1 MKHRSLTLVIH
12 GESGA
17 GKSWM
22 ADTAPG
28 PRLVFDV
35 EGGVRFTPS
44 NKIQWDPRGPLP
56 VADGTWDTAV
66 ITVSDMDELMRGY
79 SWLTSGQPHPFK
91 SVIIDSLTEA
101 QQRFK
106 DRLVAPGEQMKLQE
120 WGELV
125 DRTVRLIRAFRDLAM
140 QPGGIE
146 VVVFVCGSA
155 ERGQEHAVVRPM
167 LQGSAAEK
175 VGYYVDVMGYL
186 DWGYA
191 EDGEAERRMQFVQL
205 NSVAA
210 KDRTGKLGKTMDDPS
225 VPAMLDAIYGREDS

>member
-1 MKHRSLTLVIH
+1 MTKRSLTLVVH

-17 GKSWM
+17 GKSWL
-22 ADTAPG
+22 ADTAPA

-44 NKIQWDPRGPLP
+44 RKVEWDPRGAPP
-56 VADGTWDTAV
+56 AVDGSWDTAV
-66 ITVSDMDELMRGY
+66 VSVHDMDDMTRGY
-79 SWLTSGQPHPFK
+79 SWLTSGQPIPFK
-91 SVIIDSLTEA
+91 SVVIDSLTEA
-101 QQRFK
+101 QQRYK

-120 WGELV
+120 WGELG

-140 QPGGIE
+140 QPNNIE

-186 DWGYA
+186 DWGYT

-210 KDRTGKLGKTMDDPS
+210 KDRTGKLGTTMEDPS
-225 VPAMLDAIYGREDS
+225 IPSMLQTIYGEESK